1 MQTIIVNLFF
11 SGIRFVKSFFSIFK
25 EKQEDILSTDEEE
38 EILLYDVIKTKPI
51 HNIQIED
58 TSISINNYS

>member
-1 MQTIIVNLFF
+1 MRTIIVNLFF

-25 EKQEDILSTDEEE
+25 EKQEDIISTDEE

-51 HNIQIED
+51 HNIQIDD
-58 TSISINNYS
+58 TSINMSGYM

>member
-1 MQTIIVNLFF
+1 MQAIISNLFF
-11 SGIRFVKSFFSIFK
+11 SGVRFVKSFFSIFK
-25 EKQEDILSTDEEE
+25 EKQEDIISTDDEE

-58 TSISINNYS
+58 TTIYE